1 MYGNRALVS
10 TDAQEVIADAHSV
23 LADRCVMYGNRALI
37 RADAYEVIADALIVV
52 ADAS

>member
-23 LADRCVMYGNRALI
+23 LADRCVMYGNRALVYTDAMI
-37 RADAYEVIADALIVV
+37 VSADI
-52 ADAS
+52 